1 MNQISIIHIYSSS
14 AKNDKSWEVD
24 IDMRKL
30 GTIDLEILHL
40 AINENGTFNENN
52 LENSELK
59 RLGVG
64 KILDS
69 LATLK
74 DRKMLS
80 LNKDGSFSI
89 TDLAKEILWND
100 NIPIWARILR
110 LLQIKSCNMEQI
122 EDILKVSKND
132 LSEEIEK
139 LRKSQFVLMSPQ
151 RLEEKLIKV
160 YEILPDGIEEID
172 KTETEGF
179 ENTKFGE
186 LKPDIEILSIID
198 EIQKEI
204 EESQLEP
211 VKKDSIKKKLSK
223 MKDKLEI

>member
-1 MNQISIIHIYSSS
+1 
-14 AKNDKSWEVD
+14 
-24 IDMRKL
+24 MRKL

-40 AINENGTFNENN
+40 AISENGTFNEND

-74 DRKMLS
+74 DRKMIS
-80 LNKDGSFSI
+80 LNSDGSFSI
-89 TDLAKEILWND
+89 TELAREILWSKS
-100 NIPIWARILR
+100 IPKWARILR

-122 EDILKVSKND
+122 SDILKIPK
-132 LSEEIEK
+132 LEASEEVEK

-151 RLEEKLIKV
+151 RQEEKIVKV
-160 YEILPDGIEEID
+160 FEILPEGVEEIY

-179 ENTKFGE
+179 DKIRFGE
-186 LKPDIEILSIID
+186 IKPEIEILSRVD
-198 EIQKEI
+198 EIIKEI
-204 EESQLEP
+204 QDAQLEQP
-211 VKKDSIKKKLSK
+211 KKDTIIKKLSELK
-223 MKDKLEI
+223 NKLEI